1 MALPRNV
8 KLQITYDGTASET
21 VSVTT
26 ALLERL
32 LHTQSN
38 QEIHC
43 GQFPRDFT
51 AVERSIRK
59 FIMQMQI

>member
-1 MALPRNV
+1 MMELLRRLFL
-8 KLQITYDGTASET
+8 LQRH
-21 VSVTT
+21 
-26 ALLERL
+26 LLERL

-43 GQFPRDFT
+43 GQFPRDIT